1 MAQTKITNQQVRIRR
16 TPKFLPF
23 LITGAVIGVI
33 IAVILGLSIPADAK
47 TPEPIVTYLIG
58 YLGAIGAV
66 VGIVT
71 AVVADRIGVARA
83 KTVEATKLEG

>member
-33 IAVILGLSIPADAK
+33 LAVILGLSIPADAK

-71 AVVADRIGVARA
+71 AVVVDRIGVARA

>member
-66 VGIVT
+66 AGIVT
-71 AVVADRIGVARA
+71 AVVVDRIGVARA